1 MPARYM
7 PHHKRIERHANS
19 DSGRGSV
26 ATIQAWH
33 PIPDH
38 KRPIIDES
46 CICMCLPGMHGV
58 VDDDVS
64 AARQRASDPVRQ
76 TRRPTGQRVGFRG
89 LTDAP
94 RETGLPAKEGCCNA
108 SVVHPALHNGWSK
121 VADKPAGCPDA
132 SKTRVPA
139 GHADGRCRHTG
150 FVKFVERCSAAQT
163 QHRNLKSVLLQSR
176 AKADQEPF
184 GAADSKAAADK
195 LHPHEC
201 LGA

>member
-1 MPARYM
+1 
-7 PHHKRIERHANS
+7 
-19 DSGRGSV
+19 
-26 ATIQAWH
+26 
-33 PIPDH
+33 
-38 KRPIIDES
+38 
-46 CICMCLPGMHGV
+46 
-58 VDDDVS
+58 
-64 AARQRASDPVRQ
+64 
-76 TRRPTGQRVGFRG
+76 
-89 LTDAP
+89 
-94 RETGLPAKEGCCNA
+94 
-108 SVVHPALHNGWSK
+108 
-121 VADKPAGCPDA
+121 
-132 SKTRVPA
+132 VPA